1 MAIITFWSSSKKQTG
16 QTMSLAAIATSMAIE
31 HNYKILI
38 ISTKYNDNSLELCFG
53 GTDKN
58 KKLVNRLISNPT
70 VTVDSG
76 IEGLSKMV
84 YSGRMTPEIIQNY
97 TKVIYKNRLEIL
109 YGYREATDRPS
120 KDEYMKIRDK
130 YKDVVQNASRF
141 YDMVFVDLD
150 KGLENDMIRQVL
162 SISDVIVYNV
172 EQKINMI
179 NEFVRLK
186 NENDKKQTRNLILN
200 IERFDSFSKYTI
212 KNISRYVGIRRDIT
226 AIPYNT
232 LFFEAS
238 SEENVADLFLKI
250 RNVSDADRNAG
261 FMKAVQDSVQ
271 KIIYKVQELQMM
283 M

>member
-186 NENDKKQTRNLILN
+186 NENDKKQTRNLIHN
-200 IERFDSFSKYTI
+200 IGRYDSFSKYTI

-261 FMKAVQDSVQ
+261 FMKAVHDSVQ

>member
-58 KKLVNRLISNPT
+58 KKLINRLISNPT

-109 YGYREATDRPS
+109 YGYREATDRPT

-179 NEFVRLK
+179 NEFVKLK

-200 IERFDSFSKYTI
+200 IGRFDSFSKYTI

-232 LFFEAS
+232 LFFEAA

-250 RNVSDADRNAG
+250 RNVSESDRNAG

-271 KIIYKVQELQMM
+271 KIIYKIQELQMM

>member
-141 YDMVFVDLD
+141 YDMVFVHLD

-200 IERFDSFSKYTI
+200 IGRFDSFSKYTI